1 MEQIILK
8 NIVKKYGDNIIF
20 NNFSLAIEAGEFI
33 AITGES
39 GKGKSTML
47 NIIGLLEKC
56 EGEIFLNG
64 NLINNIGSKKR
75 RELLKN
81 KIGYLFQN
89 YALIDDLTVY
99 DNLKIVMKKEKRNS
113 QVLKMEEALKKVGLI
128 NKHLHQKVY
137 ELSGGEQQRVAVA
150 RLILKDC
157 EIILADEP
165 TGSLDKSNG
174 TIIMDLLA
182 ALNKQG
188 KTIVMVTHDDKNLK
202 YSNRVVQL

>member
-8 NIVKKYGDNIIF
+8 NIFKKYGDNIIF

-113 QVLKMEEALKKVGLI
+113 QVLKMEEALKKVGLT
-128 NKHLHQKVY
+128 NKHLYQNVY

-150 RLILKDC
+150 RLMLKDC
-157 EIILADEP
+157 DIILADEP
-165 TGSLDKSNG
+165 TGSLDKSNS

-182 ALNKQG
+182 DLNKQG